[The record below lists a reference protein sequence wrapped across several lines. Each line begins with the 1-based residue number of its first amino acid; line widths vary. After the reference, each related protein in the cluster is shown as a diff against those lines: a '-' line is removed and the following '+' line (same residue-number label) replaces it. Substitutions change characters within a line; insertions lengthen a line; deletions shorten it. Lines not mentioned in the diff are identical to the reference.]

1 MNWEEISALSTFG
14 TLLVIAASAIAAV
27 VQLRHMRSGNQINA
41 TLGLFDKWAGPEAR
55 KLQAYVFSGE
65 VEKKLEDP
73 AYRAGL
79 MRMPIDRVAY
89 PEVSYIDFWESLG
102 SMFKL
107 RYFEERAF
115 MESGGFTAIMAWERM
130 MPVIAIIRRKRGPT
144 VYDNF
149 EYMVSRAIIW
159 EVKNPDT
166 FPKDAPRLP
175 SIDPY
180 PEDVAPNVP

>member
-1 MNWEEISALSTFG
+1 MSWEELSALSTFG
-14 TLLVIAASAIAAV
+14 TLLVIAASAVAAV
-27 VQLRHMRSGNQINA
+27 LQLRHMRSGNQISA

-65 VEKKLEDP
+65 VERKLEDP

-79 MRMPIDRVAY
+79 MVQPIDRVAY
-89 PEVSYIDFWESLG
+89 PEINYIDFWESLG

-107 RYFEERAF
+107 GYFEERAF
-115 MESGGFTAIMAWERM
+115 MESGGWTATAAWLRM

-149 EYMVSRAIIW
+149 EYMVSRALIW
-159 EVKNPDT
+159 EAKNPDT
-166 FPKDAPRLP
+166 YPKDAPRLP
-175 SIDPY
+175 VIDPY
-180 PEDVAPNVP
+180 PEDSPPHAP

>member
-1 MNWEEISALSTFG
+1 MSWEELGALSTFG

-27 VQLRHMRSGNQINA
+27 IQLRHMRSGNQINA

-55 KLQAYVFSGE
+55 RLQAYVFSGE

-89 PEVSYIDFWESLG
+89 PEVAYIDFWESVG

-107 RYFEERAF
+107 GYMEEAAF
-115 MESGGFTAIMAWERM
+115 MEAGGFTAILAWRRM

-149 EYMVSRAIIW
+149 EYTVSRAIIW
-159 EVKNPDT
+159 DEKHPDT

-175 SIDPY
+175 VIDPY
-180 PEDVAPNVP
+180 PEDAPPHDP